1 MDNFGLTTQKWLFK
15 MKLGTKI
22 NSNMLDS
29 IALFILYVLD
39 LIHRFYV
46 SLVEKI
52 KSKAETW

>member
-1 MDNFGLTTQKWLFK
+1 

-39 LIHRFYV
+39 LIYRYYV
-46 SLVEKI
+46 NLVEKI

>member
-1 MDNFGLTTQKWLFK
+1 

-22 NSNMLDS
+22 NSNMLHS